1 MDTLNVIISG
11 VAVFILGEIVVRFFL
26 MPIHKFKEI
35 KGEIASVLL
44 FHANNYGQIYRNLDD
59 ILGTEGGDE
68 RVINERIE
76 SAKMWNNDLSKASD
90 ETRAVVAKLISVAEG
105 IPFYP
110 LIAFIRVV
118 PSKDN
123 IKTAR
128 RQLIALSNSF
138 SAGQAGQAVPSAERS
153 DEICNI
159 LNIEFMSE

>member
-26 MPIHKFKEI
+26 TPIHKFKEI

-44 FHANNYGQIYRNLDD
+44 FHANNYGQVYKNLDD
-59 ILGTEGGDE
+59 ILCTEGGDD

-90 ETRAVVAKLISVAEG
+90 ETRAVVAKLIAVAEG

-110 LIAFIRVV
+110 LIAFIKVV
-118 PSKDN
+118 PSKEN
-123 IKTAR
+123 IKIAKK
-128 RQLIALSNSF
+128 QLIALSNSF
-138 SAGQAGQAVPSAERS
+138 SAGQAAPSAERS
-153 DEICNI
+153 DEICKI
-159 LNIEFMSE
+159 LNIEFMND